1 MPRKSSKPD
10 GGKKVH
16 KQVLVNSDGRKHR
29 HTQPRGRDI
38 DWLIVR
44 EHFVCNVD
52 ETLGDIAD
60 YYGISKWTLFE
71 RAKDEGWKALREEFT
86 VQAVTLARESA
97 LQRISKEV
105 PHRYAELLRLIGD
118 LTTTYLENKLRLLK
132 AGELEA
138 ESDAATQGEKQDA
151 SWRQRTITKRQP
163 LTEKQH
169 ARLLDLYA
177 RMLAVPLGSDLGIG
191 LPYDCGSRTAA
202 GIWGNES
209 LTVDFV
215 QAPEGGALPT
225 FIHAENKEEEIEN
238 G

>member
-10 GGKKVH
+10 GGKTVH
-16 KQVLVNSDGRKHR
+16 KQQLVNSDGRKHR
-29 HTQPRGRDI
+29 HTQPRGKDI

-52 ETLGDIAD
+52 ETLGDIAT
-60 YYGISKWTLFE
+60 YYGISKWTLFT
-71 RAKDEGWKALREEFT
+71 RAKDEGWKELREQFT
-86 VQAVTLARESA
+86 AQAVTLARESA
-97 LQRISKEV
+97 LQRIAKEV
-105 PHRYAELLRLIGD
+105 PQRYTELLHLIGD

-138 ESDAATQGEKQDA
+138 ESDAATQGEKQDSA
-151 SWRQRTITKRQP
+151 WRQRTITKRQP

-169 ARLLDLYA
+169 GRLLDLYA

-191 LPYDCGSRTAA
+191 LPYDSGSRTAA
-202 GIWGNES
+202 GLWGNES
-209 LTVDFV
+209 MAVDFV
-215 QAPEGGALPT
+215 QAPEGGELPT
-225 FIHAENKEEEIEN
+225 LIHAEEKQEEIEN